1 MAKTKDEI
9 VADLY
14 ALRGGLSV
22 ISGYTDEI
30 RAKEEVIALNE
41 NEAKQKQMEI
51 NAYNEELKKSEGL
64 RKAYVDRI
72 KKIDK
77 EISEEWAE
85 KDENVTNLKYKM
97 MDKKGLLKKGSLS
110 VTFFRV
116 ASIILLVINLL
127 LGMSILETMK
137 SPRESF
143 LAFLEDMKPICIG
156 GLLLFIASI
165 IGLLISK
172 KLLIKGES
180 ERYRKEIEAL
190 ERACC
195 KYVGTKKK
203 YLDDEQDCLKNCNA
217 NIRQI
222 KEKIRVAEENLA
234 EQKNKNVRI
243 AEEKNGEITAVV
255 AQSKML
261 ENALKES
268 YEGLI
273 LEADWGNI
281 DLLIFYLETRRADDL
296 KEALQLVDKQKQTDQ
311 ITNAISAASQAI
323 QSSVHSATMRLATAL
338 EASFTLI
345 GKQLNEMSQ
354 KMERVAY
361 SIEEGQRIQ
370 QVQASAIN
378 EIGGSIVRLQ
388 QEQLSVTELNK
399 ALLEK
404 ANQSS
409 ETLLNDLR
417 YNQRLWIK

>member
-137 SPRESF
+137 R
-143 LAFLEDMKPICIG
+143 
-156 GLLLFIASI
+156 AS
-165 IGLLISK
+165 
-172 KLLIKGES
+172 
-180 ERYRKEIEAL
+180 
-190 ERACC
+190 
-195 KYVGTKKK
+195 
-203 YLDDEQDCLKNCNA
+203 
-217 NIRQI
+217 
-222 KEKIRVAEENLA
+222 
-234 EQKNKNVRI
+234 
-243 AEEKNGEITAVV
+243 
-255 AQSKML
+255 
-261 ENALKES
+261 
-268 YEGLI
+268 
-273 LEADWGNI
+273 
-281 DLLIFYLETRRADDL
+281 
-296 KEALQLVDKQKQTDQ
+296 
-311 ITNAISAASQAI
+311 SAARPT
-323 QSSVHSATMRLATAL
+323 AT
-338 EASFTLI
+338 
-345 GKQLNEMSQ
+345 
-354 KMERVAY
+354 
-361 SIEEGQRIQ
+361 
-370 QVQASAIN
+370 
-378 EIGGSIVRLQ
+378 
-388 QEQLSVTELNK
+388 
-399 ALLEK
+399 
-404 ANQSS
+404 
-409 ETLLNDLR
+409 
-417 YNQRLWIK
+417 